1 MWRLAATVLEL
12 LSAFLVLEVGSE
24 LVLLGDVVE
33 ATLLGIEQTLLKQ
46 IRRERRT
53 DRSRKTLF
61 ELRSECSRSELA
73 TESAA
78 EHEYTVAITPRK
90 HVPSEMRKRCRRWSR
105 RLWSAC
111 QPTCLTP
118 LRGSQLAARDVRQ
131 ALQTGGATAS
141 ARSGDISSAAQ

>member
-1 MWRLAATVLEL
+1 MWRLAATVLL
-12 LSAFLVLEVGSE
+12 LLNTFLFLEVGSE

-61 ELRSECSRSELA
+61 ESRSECSRPELV

-90 HVPSEMRKRCRRWSR
+90 HVPSEMRKRCRR
-105 RLWSAC
+105 
-111 QPTCLTP
+111 
-118 LRGSQLAARDVRQ
+118 
-131 ALQTGGATAS
+131 
-141 ARSGDISSAAQ
+141 

>member
-1 MWRLAATVLEL
+1 MAATVLEL
-12 LSAFLVLEVGSE
+12 LSAFLVLEVDSE

-105 RLWSAC
+105 RLWSALLY
-111 QPTCLTP
+111 TRASRGAREG
-118 LRGSQLAARDVRQ
+118 LRAPRTGPYLGAHTMCHRAPDYTHRRDW
-131 ALQTGGATAS
+131 S
-141 ARSGDISSAAQ
+141 N